1 MFAQFIYSLFNLT
14 NINYYLLQILKADVT
29 RILHAH
35 LILPI
40 SQLSKEDVVCEKH
53 PGLVPHHKSR

>member
-1 MFAQFIYSLFNLT
+1 MHNLYIHLT
-14 NINYYLLQILKADVT
+14 YINYYLLQILKADVT
-29 RILHAH
+29 RILHARM
-35 LILPI
+35 ILPI